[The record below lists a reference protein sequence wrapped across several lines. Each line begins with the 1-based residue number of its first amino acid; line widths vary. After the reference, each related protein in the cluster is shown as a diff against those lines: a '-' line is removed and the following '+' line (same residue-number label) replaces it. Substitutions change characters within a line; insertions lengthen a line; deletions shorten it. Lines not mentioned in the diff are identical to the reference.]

1 MPADPSTEAEAQEK
15 ILQFFNQNK
24 QIAPSP
30 WSHPRSRILTRSKNK
45 AAGDSGSPAVASSSK
60 TGIHEKNIYFK
71 EILKNIC

>member
-1 MPADPSTEAEAQEK
+1 MPADPNTEAEAQEK

-60 TGIHEKNIYFK
+60 SGIPLRIVKFY
-71 EILKNIC
+71 L